1 MKKEELPLTSINM
14 DNNQEL
20 LKDLL
25 QKNLEIAQKNLEV
38 SEGILV
44 CAKYVKR
51 YIFWKRVA
59 GITLWVLILVSTIG
73 SLFYLPILIKGL
85 QTQMTTVT
93 PGLIGF

>member
-1 MKKEELPLTSINM
+1 MKKAELPITSINM
-14 DNNQEL
+14 DNNQE

-38 SEGILV
+38 SEGILI
-44 CAKYVKR
+44 CTKYIKR

-59 GITLWVLILVSTIG
+59 GITLWVLILVSTVG
-73 SLFYLPILIKGL
+73 SLFYLPTLIKEL

-93 PGLIGF
+93 RV